1 MKLLLTNKEARG
13 LEPIYKVEAGL
24 VLTGSETVALRNGDG
39 HLNGAYLKFLGN
51 EPYLINFKVGRYARS
66 IEAHFDSERKKKL
79 LLKGREVN
87 RVRGLLS
94 QKGYAAWPV
103 GVYTKGRFLKV
114 EIWVGRTL
122 KKWETRN
129 KKKAEEVERGLAEEL
144 QDWS

>member
-24 VLTGSETVALRNGDG
+24 VLTGSETVALRNRDG
-39 HLNGAYLKFLGN
+39 QLGGAHLKFLGN
-51 EPYLINFKVGRYARS
+51 EPFLINFKIGRYARS
-66 IEAHFDSERKKKL
+66 IDPHFDPERKKKL
-79 LLKGREVN
+79 LLKGREVD

-103 GVYTKGRFLKV
+103 GLYTRGRFLKV

-122 KKWETRN
+122 KKWETKN
-129 KKKAEEVERGLAEEL
+129 KKKAADGERRLEEL
-144 QDWS
+144 QNWS